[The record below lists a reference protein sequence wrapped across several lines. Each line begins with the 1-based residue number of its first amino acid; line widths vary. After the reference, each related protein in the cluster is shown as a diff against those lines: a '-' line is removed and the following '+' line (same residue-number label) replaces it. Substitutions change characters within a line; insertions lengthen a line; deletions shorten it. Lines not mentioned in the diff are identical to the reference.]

1 MDKEQYKTILDFL
14 INIQLLLKAN
24 IEIMY
29 GKEDSKKVFDWV
41 IKTSDKII
49 KEIFEDG
56 DEDGN
61 ETC

>member
-1 MDKEQYKTILDFL
+1 MDKEQYETVLNCL

-24 IEIMY
+24 VEFLH
-29 GKEDSKKVFDWV
+29 GEERSKEVFDWV
-41 IKTSDKII
+41 IKTSDKIL
-49 KEIFEDG
+49 KEIFDEG